1 MKFFQNTGL
10 PSKRK
15 AVRQLFIFLF
25 FVLFA
30 VFVWRLNQV
39 QKTELVVRTGQ
50 TFEKAVV
57 TNVLQD
63 NLQADGSRVGEQ
75 RVRVRILSGTQK
87 GKELDVTSSSGYLF
101 GAACTPGL
109 KVILMQSAAGETT
122 IASVYTQD
130 REWVIYLFAGLYLL
144 SLLLVGGV
152 QGLKGCLGLVFT
164 FFCVIFVYL
173 PLIYLKYSPF
183 WTAVFICFLTTLV
196 TMYLIGGPSRKTAA
210 ATSGTLAGVII
221 AGLSAWIFSMAS
233 GISGYNVSDIESL
246 MTLWNTNG
254 IQVGGLLFSGL
265 LISSLGAVMDV
276 AMSVSSALQEVC
288 VQNPSLTRSQIFRA
302 GMHIGRDMMGTDSN
316 TLILAFAGSSVSTLL
331 LNYAYDLPYQQII
344 NSNNIGIAVMQGLAG
359 SFGVVLCVPVTVVI
373 CSFLY
378 ASSRRNSTPSLSN
391 NN

>member
-1 MKFFQNTGL
+1 M
-10 PSKRK
+10 
-15 AVRQLFIFLF
+15 
-25 FVLFA
+25 
-30 VFVWRLNQV
+30 
-39 QKTELVVRTGQ
+39 
-50 TFEKAVV
+50 
-57 TNVLQD
+57 
-63 NLQADGSRVGEQ
+63 GEQ
-75 RVRVRILSGTQK
+75 CVRVRILSGTQK

-109 KVILMQSAAGETT
+109 KVILMQSVAGETT

-152 QGLKGCLGLVFT
+152 QGLKGCLGGLVFT

-233 GISGYNVSDIESL
+233 GITGYNVSDIESL

-265 LISSLGAVMDV
+265 LFPVLAQSWTLPCP
-276 AMSVSSALQEVC
+276 SAA
-288 VQNPSLTRSQIFRA
+288 PSRKVLRPESFP
-302 GMHIGRDMMGTDSN
+302 DP
-316 TLILAFAGSSVSTLL
+316 VP
-331 LNYAYDLPYQQII
+331 DLPCRNAHRKGYDGNGQQYPDP
-344 NSNNIGIAVMQGLAG
+344 GFCRKQCQHV
-359 SFGVVLCVPVTVVI
+359 
-373 CSFLY
+373 
-378 ASSRRNSTPSLSN
+378 ASELRLRPSLSADYQFQ
-391 NN
+391 

>member
-10 PSKRK
+10 LSKRK

-109 KVILMQSAAGETT
+109 KVILMQSVAGETT

-164 FFCVIFVYL
+164 FFCVIFCVPASDL
-173 PLIYLKYSPF
+173 PK
-183 WTAVFICFLTTLV
+183 
-196 TMYLIGGPSRKTAA
+196 
-210 ATSGTLAGVII
+210 
-221 AGLSAWIFSMAS
+221 IFS
-233 GISGYNVSDIESL
+233 
-246 MTLWNTNG
+246 
-254 IQVGGLLFSGL
+254 LLDRRFYL
-265 LISSLGAVMDV
+265 LSHHTGDHVPD
-276 AMSVSSALQEVC
+276 
-288 VQNPSLTRSQIFRA
+288 RRA
-302 GMHIGRDMMGTDSN
+302 FQKN
-316 TLILAFAGSSVSTLL
+316 
-331 LNYAYDLPYQQII
+331 
-344 NSNNIGIAVMQGLAG
+344 
-359 SFGVVLCVPVTVVI
+359 
-373 CSFLY
+373 
-378 ASSRRNSTPSLSN
+378 SRRYFRHPGRCYHCRSFRLDFQHGFRYYRIQRI
-391 NN
+391 

>member
-10 PSKRK
+10 LSKRK

-109 KVILMQSAAGETT
+109 KVILMQSVAGETT

-144 SLLLVGGV
+144 SSAGGWGTGAERLPWPGV
-152 QGLKGCLGLVFT
+152 YLFLCN
-164 FFCVIFVYL
+164 FCV
-173 PLIYLKYSPF
+173 P
-183 WTAVFICFLTTLV
+183 
-196 TMYLIGGPSRKTAA
+196 
-210 ATSGTLAGVII
+210 
-221 AGLSAWIFSMAS
+221 AS
-233 GISGYNVSDIESL
+233 
-246 MTLWNTNG
+246 
-254 IQVGGLLFSGL
+254 
-265 LISSLGAVMDV
+265 
-276 AMSVSSALQEVC
+276 
-288 VQNPSLTRSQIFRA
+288 
-302 GMHIGRDMMGTDSN
+302 
-316 TLILAFAGSSVSTLL
+316 
-331 LNYAYDLPYQQII
+331 DLPKIFPLLDRRFYLL
-344 NSNNIGIAVMQGLAG
+344 SHHTGDH
-359 SFGVVLCVPVTVVI
+359 VPDRRA
-373 CSFLY
+373 FQKN
-378 ASSRRNSTPSLSN
+378 SRRYFRHPGRCYHCRSFRLDFQHGFRYYRIQRI
-391 NN
+391 